1 MGGVERRGTSPA
13 RPLAPCCLLAG
24 CSFPP
29 FARCRRH
36 CTLEEQSSAGRI
48 GAWQRWL
55 SPLSLAFS
63 YPLLGGK
70 RLPAPPTILS
80 NVPPPSTMLA
90 FRRLPRQPTFRLRYV
105 PPLDLHHLQPVSPR
119 TSIPRSTH
127 TPCPVSPLPR
137 SAGRYFTIL
146 SEVMVLHSAARA
158 GCMLLARCFLVGRS
172 SGDPRFALYTLVY
185 AAGINTAV
193 RHIPHAPR
201 ISISTRSRMLER
213 QFQTGG

>member
-1 MGGVERRGTSPA
+1 MVAAGRSAGGSRGAGLLSRGSSGRRRRAAVGGVERRGRSRA

-63 YPLLGGK
+63 SPLLGGK

-105 PPLDLHHLQPVSPR
+105 PPLDLHHLRLASPR
-119 TSIPRSTH
+119 ASIPRSTH
-127 TPCPVSPLPR
+127 TPS
-137 SAGRYFTIL
+137 
-146 SEVMVLHSAARA
+146 
-158 GCMLLARCFLVGRS
+158 
-172 SGDPRFALYTLVY
+172 PRFPAPPGDILQSFRKLWCILRRVLGVCCSLGVSWCTEAAAILGSLCMPSYTPPV
-185 AAGINTAV
+185 
-193 RHIPHAPR
+193 
-201 ISISTRSRMLER
+201 
-213 QFQTGG
+213 